1 MVAYSSLFSR
11 QQLQACKTQAVQVKE
26 AAVTRYESFMARIA
40 SGECILT
47 DGATGTEAERRGI
60 PQLENAWNGGGA
72 LSHPDIIRQI
82 HRNYLDAGAEVVISN
97 SFATHR
103 HALVDAGEADRF
115 EDYNRRAVELAVEAR
130 DMSGATG
137 ALVGAGMSYWS
148 WTDSPPLAAEM
159 RRAATRQAEVMAAAG
174 ADVIM
179 LEMMVD
185 LPNLEIMLDA
195 VSGVGRPVWA
205 GLTCRP
211 GDGGV
216 IALRRGGSLSDAV
229 RLLDAHGVDLVNIMH
244 TEVED
249 ISASVAAISEL
260 WQGPIGVY
268 AHSSTEVD
276 KQWVFDDVISP
287 AAYCDL
293 AARWKDQGVSLIGGC
308 CGITTAHVIE
318 MKRRLFA

>member
-1 MVAYSSLFSR
+1 MA
-11 QQLQACKTQAVQVKE
+11 
-26 AAVTRYESFMARIA
+26 RYESFMARIA
-40 SGECILT
+40 SGECVLT

-82 HRNYLDAGAEVVISN
+82 HLDYLDAGAEVVISN
-97 SFATHR
+97 SFATHL
-103 HALVDAGEADRF
+103 HALADAGEADRF
-115 EDYNRRAVELAVEAR
+115 GDYNRRAVELAVEAR
-130 DMSGATG
+130 DGSDAPG

-148 WTDSPPLAAEM
+148 WTDNPPPAAEM
-159 RRAATRQAEVMAAAG
+159 RRAATRQADVMAAAG

-195 VSGVGRPVWA
+195 VSGVGLPVWA

-260 WQGPIGVY
+260 WLGPIGVY
-268 AHSSTEVD
+268 AHSSTEID

>member
-1 MVAYSSLFSR
+1 MA
-11 QQLQACKTQAVQVKE
+11 
-26 AAVTRYESFMARIA
+26 RYESFMERIT
-40 SGECILT
+40 SGECVLT

-82 HRNYLDAGAEVVISN
+82 HLDYLDAGAEVVISN
-97 SFATHR
+97 SFATHL
-103 HALVDAGEADRF
+103 HALADAGEADRF
-115 EDYNRRAVELAVEAR
+115 GDYNRRAVELAVEAR
-130 DMSGATG
+130 DGSDAPG

-148 WTDSPPLAAEM
+148 WTDNPPPAAEM
-159 RRAATRQAEVMAAAG
+159 RRAATRQADVMAAAG

-195 VSGVGRPVWA
+195 VSGVGRPVWP

>member
-1 MVAYSSLFSR
+1 MA
-11 QQLQACKTQAVQVKE
+11 
-26 AAVTRYESFMARIA
+26 RYESFMERIA
-40 SGECILT
+40 SGECVLT

-82 HRNYLDAGAEVVISN
+82 HLDYLDAGAEVVISN
-97 SFATHR
+97 SFATHL
-103 HALVDAGEADRF
+103 HALADAGEADRF
-115 EDYNRRAVELAVEAR
+115 GDYNRRAVELAVEAR
-130 DMSGATG
+130 DGSDAPG

-148 WTDSPPLAAEM
+148 WTDSQPPAAEM
-159 RRAATRQAEVMAAAG
+159 RRAATRQAKVMAAAG
-174 ADVIM
+174 TDVIT

-195 VSGVGRPVWA
+195 VSGVGWPVWA

-211 GDGGV
+211 GDDGV

-229 RLLDAHGVDLVNIMH
+229 RLLDAYGVDLVNIMH

>member
-1 MVAYSSLFSR
+1 MR
-11 QQLQACKTQAVQVKE
+11 
-26 AAVTRYESFMARIA
+26 
-40 SGECILT
+40 LT

-60 PQLENAWNGGGA
+60 RSWKMPGMAA
-72 LSHPDIIRQI
+72 ARSADIIRQI
-82 HRNYLDAGAEVVISN
+82 HLDYLDAGAEVVISN
-97 SFATHR
+97 SFATHL
-103 HALVDAGEADRF
+103 HALADAGEADRF
-115 EDYNRRAVELAVEAR
+115 DDYNRRAVELAVEAR
-130 DMSGATG
+130 DGSDAPG

-148 WTDSPPLAAEM
+148 WTDNPPPAAEM
-159 RRAATRQAEVMAAAG
+159 RRAATRQADVMAAAG

-195 VSGVGRPVWA
+195 VSGVGLPVWA

-260 WQGPIGVY
+260 WLGPIGVY
-268 AHSSTEVD
+268 AHSSTEID
-276 KQWVFDDVISP
+276 KQWS
-287 AAYCDL
+287 
-293 AARWKDQGVSLIGGC
+293 S
-308 CGITTAHVIE
+308 T
-318 MKRRLFA
+318 M

>member
-1 MVAYSSLFSR
+1 MA
-11 QQLQACKTQAVQVKE
+11 
-26 AAVTRYESFMARIA
+26 RYESFMARIA

-82 HRNYLDAGAEVVISN
+82 HLDYLDAGAEVVISN
-97 SFATHR
+97 SFATHL
-103 HALVDAGEADRF
+103 HALADAGEADRF

-130 DMSGATG
+130 DGSDAPG

-148 WTDSPPLAAEM
+148 WTDNPPPAAEM
-159 RRAATRQAEVMAAAG
+159 RRAATRQADVMAAAG

-195 VSGVGRPVWA
+195 VSGVGLPVWA

-216 IALRRGGSLSDAV
+216 IALRRGGSLSTPSGCWTRTV
-229 RLLDAHGVDLVNIMH
+229 L
-244 TEVED
+244 T
-249 ISASVAAISEL
+249 
-260 WQGPIGVY
+260 W
-268 AHSSTEVD
+268 STSCIRRSRIF
-276 KQWVFDDVISP
+276 QPRSP
-287 AAYCDL
+287 P
-293 AARWKDQGVSLIGGC
+293 
-308 CGITTAHVIE
+308 
-318 MKRRLFA
+318 

>member
-1 MVAYSSLFSR
+1 MA
-11 QQLQACKTQAVQVKE
+11 
-26 AAVTRYESFMARIA
+26 RYESFMERIT
-40 SGECILT
+40 SGECVLT

-82 HRNYLDAGAEVVISN
+82 HLDYLDAGAEVVISN
-97 SFATHR
+97 SFATHL
-103 HALVDAGEADRF
+103 HALADAGEADRF
-115 EDYNRRAVELAVEAR
+115 GDYNRRAVELAVEAR
-130 DMSGATG
+130 DGSDAPG

-148 WTDSPPLAAEM
+148 WTDNPPPAAEM
-159 RRAATRQAEVMAAAG
+159 RRAATRQADVMAAAG

-195 VSGVGRPVWA
+195 VSGVGLPVWA

-216 IALRRGGSLSDAV
+216 IALRRGGSLFDTV

-244 TEVED
+244 TEVEY
-249 ISASVAAISEL
+249 ISASVADISEL

>member
-1 MVAYSSLFSR
+1 MA
-11 QQLQACKTQAVQVKE
+11 
-26 AAVTRYESFMARIA
+26 RYESFMERIT
-40 SGECILT
+40 SGECVLT

-72 LSHPDIIRQI
+72 LSHPDIIGQI
-82 HRNYLDAGAEVVISN
+82 HLDYLDAGAEVVISN
-97 SFATHR
+97 SFATHL
-103 HALVDAGEADRF
+103 HALADAGEADRF
-115 EDYNRRAVELAVEAR
+115 GDYNRRAVELAVEAR
-130 DMSGATG
+130 DGSDAPG

-148 WTDSPPLAAEM
+148 WTDNPPPAAEM
-159 RRAATRQAEVMAAAG
+159 RRAATRQADVMAAAG

-195 VSGVGRPVWA
+195 VSGVGLPVWA

-216 IALRRGGSLSDAV
+216 IALRRGGSLFDTV
-229 RLLDAHGVDLVNIMH
+229 RLLDAHGVDVVNIMH
-244 TEVED
+244 TEFEY
-249 ISASVAAISEL
+249 ISASVAYISEL

>member
-1 MVAYSSLFSR
+1 MA
-11 QQLQACKTQAVQVKE
+11 
-26 AAVTRYESFMARIA
+26 RYESFMERIT
-40 SGECILT
+40 SGECVLT

-82 HRNYLDAGAEVVISN
+82 HLDYLDAGAEVVISN
-97 SFATHR
+97 SFATHL
-103 HALVDAGEADRF
+103 HALADAGEADRF
-115 EDYNRRAVELAVEAR
+115 GDYNRRAVELAVEAR
-130 DMSGATG
+130 DGSDAPG

-148 WTDSPPLAAEM
+148 WTDNPPPAAEM
-159 RRAATRQAEVMAAAG
+159 RRAATRQADVMAAAG

-195 VSGVGRPVWA
+195 VSGVGLPVWA

-216 IALRRGGSLSDAV
+216 IALRRGGSLFDTV
-229 RLLDAHGVDLVNIMH
+229 RLLDAHGVDVVNIMH
-244 TEVED
+244 TDVEY
-249 ISASVAAISEL
+249 ISASVADISEL

>member
-1 MVAYSSLFSR
+1 MA
-11 QQLQACKTQAVQVKE
+11 
-26 AAVTRYESFMARIA
+26 RYESFMERIT
-40 SGECILT
+40 SGECVLT

-72 LSHPDIIRQI
+72 LSHPDIIGQI
-82 HRNYLDAGAEVVISN
+82 HLDYLDAGAEVVISN
-97 SFATHR
+97 SFATHL
-103 HALVDAGEADRF
+103 HALADAGEADRF
-115 EDYNRRAVELAVEAR
+115 GDYNRRAVELAVEAR
-130 DMSGATG
+130 DGSDAPG

-148 WTDSPPLAAEM
+148 WTDNPPPAAEM
-159 RRAATRQAEVMAAAG
+159 RRAATRQADVMAAAG

-195 VSGVGRPVWA
+195 VSGVGLPVWA

-216 IALRRGGSLSDAV
+216 IALRRGGSLFDTV
-229 RLLDAHGVDLVNIMH
+229 RLLDAHGVDVVNIMH
-244 TEVED
+244 TEVEY
-249 ISASVAAISEL
+249 ISASVAYISEL

>member
-1 MVAYSSLFSR
+1 VA
-11 QQLQACKTQAVQVKE
+11 
-26 AAVTRYESFMARIA
+26 RYESFMERIT
-40 SGECILT
+40 SGECVLT

-82 HRNYLDAGAEVVISN
+82 HLDYLDAGAEVVISN
-97 SFATHR
+97 SFATHL
-103 HALVDAGEADRF
+103 HALADAGEADRF
-115 EDYNRRAVELAVEAR
+115 GDYNRRAVELAVEAR
-130 DMSGATG
+130 DGSDAPG

-148 WTDSPPLAAEM
+148 WTDNPPPAAEM
-159 RRAATRQAEVMAAAG
+159 RRAATRQADVMAAAG

-195 VSGVGRPVWA
+195 VSDVGLPVWA

-216 IALRRGGSLSDAV
+216 IALRRGSSLSDAV

>member
-1 MVAYSSLFSR
+1 VA
-11 QQLQACKTQAVQVKE
+11 
-26 AAVTRYESFMARIA
+26 RYESFMERIT
-40 SGECILT
+40 SGECVLT

-82 HRNYLDAGAEVVISN
+82 HLDYLDAGAEVVISN
-97 SFATHR
+97 SFATHL
-103 HALVDAGEADRF
+103 HALADAGEADRF
-115 EDYNRRAVELAVEAR
+115 GDYNRRAVELAVEAR
-130 DMSGATG
+130 DGSDAPG

-148 WTDSPPLAAEM
+148 WTDNPPPAAEM
-159 RRAATRQAEVMAAAG
+159 RRAATRQADVMAAAG

-195 VSGVGRPVWA
+195 VSGVGLPVWA

>member
-1 MVAYSSLFSR
+1 MA
-11 QQLQACKTQAVQVKE
+11 
-26 AAVTRYESFMARIA
+26 RYESFMERIT
-40 SGECILT
+40 SGECVLT

-82 HRNYLDAGAEVVISN
+82 HLDYLDAGAEVVISN
-97 SFATHR
+97 SFATHL
-103 HALVDAGEADRF
+103 HALADAGEADRF
-115 EDYNRRAVELAVEAR
+115 GDYNRRAVELAVEAR
-130 DMSGATG
+130 DGSDAPG

-148 WTDSPPLAAEM
+148 WTDNPPPAAEM
-159 RRAATRQAEVMAAAG
+159 RRAATRQADVMAAAG

-216 IALRRGGSLSDAV
+216 IALRRGGSLFDTV
-229 RLLDAHGVDLVNIMH
+229 RLLDAHGVDVVNIMH
-244 TEVED
+244 TEVEY
-249 ISASVAAISEL
+249 ISASVADISEL

>member
-1 MVAYSSLFSR
+1 VA
-11 QQLQACKTQAVQVKE
+11 
-26 AAVTRYESFMARIA
+26 RYESFMERIT
-40 SGECILT
+40 SGECVLT

-82 HRNYLDAGAEVVISN
+82 HLDYLDAGAEVVISN
-97 SFATHR
+97 SFATHL
-103 HALVDAGEADRF
+103 HALADAGEADRF
-115 EDYNRRAVELAVEAR
+115 GDYNRRAVELAVEAR
-130 DMSGATG
+130 DGSDAPG

-148 WTDSPPLAAEM
+148 WTDNPPPAAEM
-159 RRAATRQAEVMAAAG
+159 RRAATRQADVMAAAG

-195 VSGVGRPVWA
+195 VSGVGLPVWA

-216 IALRRGGSLSDAV
+216 IALRRGGSLFDTV
-229 RLLDAHGVDLVNIMH
+229 RLLDAHGVDVVNIMH
-244 TEVED
+244 TDVEY
-249 ISASVAAISEL
+249 ISASVADISEL

>member
-1 MVAYSSLFSR
+1 MA
-11 QQLQACKTQAVQVKE
+11 
-26 AAVTRYESFMARIA
+26 RYESFMARIA
-40 SGECILT
+40 SGECVLT

-82 HRNYLDAGAEVVISN
+82 HLDYLDAGAEVVISN
-97 SFATHR
+97 SFATHL
-103 HALVDAGEADRF
+103 HALADAGEADRF
-115 EDYNRRAVELAVEAR
+115 DDYNRRAVELAVEAR
-130 DMSGATG
+130 DGSDAPG

-148 WTDSPPLAAEM
+148 WTDSPPPAAEM
-159 RRAATRQAEVMAAAG
+159 RCAATRQADVMAAAG

-195 VSGVGRPVWA
+195 VSGVGLPVWA

-249 ISASVAAISEL
+249 ISASVADISEL

-318 MKRRLFA
+318 MKHRLFA

>member
-1 MVAYSSLFSR
+1 MA
-11 QQLQACKTQAVQVKE
+11 
-26 AAVTRYESFMARIA
+26 RYESFMERIT
-40 SGECILT
+40 SGECVLT

-82 HRNYLDAGAEVVISN
+82 HLDYLDAGAEVVISN
-97 SFATHR
+97 SFATHL
-103 HALVDAGEADRF
+103 HALADAGEADRF
-115 EDYNRRAVELAVEAR
+115 GDYNRRAVELAVEAR
-130 DMSGATG
+130 DGSDAPG

-148 WTDSPPLAAEM
+148 WTDNPPPAAEM
-159 RRAATRQAEVMAAAG
+159 RRAATRQADVMAAAG

-179 LEMMVD
+179 LEIMVD

-195 VSGVGRPVWA
+195 VSGVGLPVWA

-211 GDGGV
+211 GDSGV

-229 RLLDAHGVDLVNIMH
+229 RLLDAHVVDLVNIMH
-244 TEVED
+244 AEVED
-249 ISASVAAISEL
+249 ISASVADISEL

>member
-1 MVAYSSLFSR
+1 MA
-11 QQLQACKTQAVQVKE
+11 
-26 AAVTRYESFMARIA
+26 RYESFMARIA
-40 SGECILT
+40 SGECVLT

-82 HRNYLDAGAEVVISN
+82 HLDYLDAGAEVVISN
-97 SFATHR
+97 SFATHL
-103 HALVDAGEADRF
+103 HALADAGEADRF
-115 EDYNRRAVELAVEAR
+115 GDYNRRAVELAVEAR
-130 DMSGATG
+130 DGSDAPG

-148 WTDSPPLAAEM
+148 WTDNPPPAAEM
-159 RRAATRQAEVMAAAG
+159 RRAATRQADVMAAAG

-195 VSGVGRPVWA
+195 VSGVGLPVWA

-216 IALRRGGSLSDAV
+216 IALRREGSLSDAV

-260 WQGPIGVY
+260 WLGPIGVY
-268 AHSSTEVD
+268 AHSSTEID

>member
-1 MVAYSSLFSR
+1 MA
-11 QQLQACKTQAVQVKE
+11 
-26 AAVTRYESFMARIA
+26 RYESFMERIT
-40 SGECILT
+40 SGECVLT

-82 HRNYLDAGAEVVISN
+82 HLDYLDAGAEVVISN
-97 SFATHR
+97 SFATHL
-103 HALVDAGEADRF
+103 HALADAGEADRF
-115 EDYNRRAVELAVEAR
+115 GDYNRRAVELAVEAR
-130 DMSGATG
+130 DGSDAPG

-148 WTDSPPLAAEM
+148 WTDNPPPAAEM
-159 RRAATRQAEVMAAAG
+159 RRAATRQADVMAAAG

-195 VSGVGRPVWA
+195 VSGVGLPVWA

-216 IALRRGGSLSDAV
+216 IALRRGGSLFDTV
-229 RLLDAHGVDLVNIMH
+229 RLLDAHGVDVVNIMH
-244 TEVED
+244 TEVEY
-249 ISASVAAISEL
+249 ISASVADISEL

>member
-1 MVAYSSLFSR
+1 MA
-11 QQLQACKTQAVQVKE
+11 
-26 AAVTRYESFMARIA
+26 RYESFMERIT
-40 SGECILT
+40 SGECVLT

-82 HRNYLDAGAEVVISN
+82 HLDYLDAGAEVVISN
-97 SFATHR
+97 SFATHL
-103 HALVDAGEADRF
+103 HALADAGEADRF
-115 EDYNRRAVELAVEAR
+115 GDYNRRAVELAVEAR
-130 DMSGATG
+130 DGSDAPG

-148 WTDSPPLAAEM
+148 WTDNPPPAAEM
-159 RRAATRQAEVMAAAG
+159 RRAATRQADVMAAAG

-195 VSGVGRPVWA
+195 VSGVGLPVWA

-249 ISASVAAISEL
+249 ISASVADISEL